1 MNWIYQPQLLYAQSD
16 VRTFYENVP
25 LFPMTS
31 WLQGAAFI
39 LVVGLLIAYVIWMY
53 TRDAADL
60 PVGLAVLLA
69 TLRVAAFTGLILFF
83 LNPEKRSE
91 TEITKN
97 SRVAVLIDTSLSMGL
112 SDPDDSQVSVE
123 NLPRRIDQVVNTLKK
138 SDIIDRLSKQHEVT
152 VYRFGEQT
160 QPEAIATFSK
170 KGSIQESSDSENR
183 SIDEMAQ
190 SLSISKNYAIA
201 AFACLVVAIIF
212 VVPFLILWGN
222 PDQKELRS
230 WILAG
235 SLLCF
240 VASIALVGISDLVSN
255 QYDLLTSLGL
265 KAPEET
271 TSRKTDPEPSL
282 REQANTATTVDP
294 QRQDWSKLL
303 NPSGTATRVGE
314 TIQQIV
320 NRERGGPIAGIVL
333 VSDGRNNAG
342 QDPQRAIS
350 SAVDAGIPIY
360 PIGIGSDREVQNVRV
375 TDIQVPPRAFPN
387 DKFKIKGIIQATG
400 LEGQT
405 VHVNLVS
412 TDTEDKE
419 AELLED
425 ETDIRLLKGGQPV
438 AVEFEVSRQ
447 DEGRRKY
454 IIRVNAPPRDLDDRD
469 NQREAVVE
477 IIERRSKILLV
488 VGGPT
493 RDYRFLRN
501 QLFRD
506 ENIESHVWLQ
516 SAKQGADQEADKML
530 EDFPRNRDEMYQ
542 YDCIVAFDPDWG
554 ALSAEQV
561 NLLEKW
567 VAEQAGGMI
576 IIAGAVNTPEWTRA
590 ERGNEVI
597 DIIRR
602 LYPVSFYSQ
611 GSARRKLGRFGGSEP
626 FPLEFTREGRAAEY
640 LWLGETATDSQI
652 AWEEW
657 EGVYGYYAVNEPK
670 AAASILA
677 HFSDPST
684 EIDGRLPIY
693 LASQFYGAGRVMF
706 QASGEMWRIR
716 EVEVDYFQDYYTQI
730 IRWAS
735 QGRLL
740 RDSTRGV
747 LLTDRDRCWVGDQ
760 ISVKAILRDDQDQPL
775 ALKNVPATL
784 LTPDGI
790 TQELNLQSSDQAVRP
805 GTFSGSFLAP
815 EEGDYRISLLIPGST
830 ELETL
835 AKTVRA
841 SIPDREKEQPQRNDA
856 LMTDMADKS
865 NGYYFPSIQEA
876 VMPEGDWLKIE
887 AMIQPQ
893 DQKTYLP
900 GTPDRQFTKL
910 LMQWL
915 LVLIT
920 TVLAIEWTCRR
931 LHKLA

>member
-1 MNWIYQPQLLYAQSD
+1 MNWIYQPQLLLAQSD

-31 WLQGAAFI
+31 WLQGAAFV

-53 TRDAADL
+53 IRDAADL

-112 SDPDDSQVSVE
+112 SDPDDSQTSVE
-123 NLPRRIDQVVNTLKK
+123 NLPRRIDQVVTTLKNT
-138 SDIIDRLSKQHEVT
+138 DIIDRLSKQHEVT
-152 VYRFGEQT
+152 IYRFGEQI

-170 KGSIQESSDSENR
+170 KGPTQESSDGENR
-183 SIDEMAQ
+183 SIDESEQ
-190 SLSISKNYAIA
+190 FLSRSRSYAIA
-201 AFACLVVAIIF
+201 ALACLVAAIIF
-212 VVPFLILWGN
+212 VIPFLILWGN

-265 KAPEET
+265 KSPEEA
-271 TSRKTDPEPSL
+271 TSEETDPASELS
-282 REQANTATTVDP
+282 EQITTATTVDP
-294 QRQDWSKLL
+294 RRQDWSSLL

-447 DEGRRKY
+447 DEGKRKY
-454 IIRVNAPPRDLDDRD
+454 IIRVNPPPRDLDNRD

-501 QLFRD
+501 QLYRD
-506 ENIESHVWLQ
+506 ENVESHVWLQ
-516 SAKQGADQEADKML
+516 SAKQGADQEADQML

-611 GSARRKLGRFGGSEP
+611 GSPRLKLGRFGGSEP

-640 LWLGETATDSQI
+640 LWLGETATDSQL

-815 EEGDYRISLLIPGST
+815 KEGDYRISLLIPGST

-835 AKTVRA
+835 AKSVRA
-841 SIPDREKEQPQRNDA
+841 NIPDREKEQPQRNDA
-856 LMTDMADKS
+856 LMTDMADKT

-876 VMPEGDWLKIE
+876 VMQEGDWFKIE